1 MSSYRASV
9 VQTLARLGD
18 LDENI
23 RVLRERTAEAAAQ
36 GSRLVVFPECMN
48 TGYLFDSPAH
58 CLQLAEPLDG
68 RYVQAMSD
76 LARKHDLFLAS
87 GFTERVGDRAFNSG
101 LLVDRRGELILR
113 YQKQFLATHDQNW
126 FEVGTLGNPVV
137 ETELGKIGLLIC
149 FDGRIPEI
157 ARCLSLQGAQ
167 VIVDMANFFTMDQAD
182 LWVPARAYE
191 NGVWILAATKA
202 GVERSI
208 YYPGGSLIVDPGGT
222 VRARI
227 PDDEHG
233 VVTAEITPALA
244 IDKSWHDSGD
254 RLSDRRPGAYGL
266 LQRPFESTPV
276 SNLVVEPIVPEIAT
290 VAIGAV
296 QAHATAEA
304 APGMLQASIRE
315 ALEMIDHAVKLGLRV
330 IVLPLFFNSPSWNP
344 DAGQADRDALLAPEI
359 LASARQLSSRVGCVI
374 VLPMIERTGGHLR
387 STAVVVGPGGEV
399 IGRQS
404 QVHVEPE
411 ARSWCVPGE
420 EFEVFQTPF
429 GRLGVVLGY
438 DGLFAESTRSL
449 ALAGAEIVAWPCS
462 WRHRN
467 DRALLA
473 APLAE
478 DNRVYLVC
486 ANRTDAPYP
495 GGSIVVGP
503 AGIPLWNIDQVAPPL
518 TRHGAVI
525 PTHANLA
532 LARQKLM
539 IPKVDMLRNRLV
551 STYGPLKGVPRA

>member
-23 RVLRERTAEAAAQ
+23 RILRERTAEAAHQ
-36 GSRLVVFPECMN
+36 GSKLVVFPECMN
-48 TGYLFDSPAH
+48 TGYLFDSHAH
-58 CLQLAEPLDG
+58 CLELAEPLDG
-68 RYVQAMSD
+68 RYVQAMSE
-76 LARKHDLFLAS
+76 LAREHDLFIAS
-87 GFTERVGDRAFNSG
+87 GFTERVGERAFNSG

-126 FEVGTLGNPVV
+126 FEVGVVGNPVV
-137 ETELGKIGLLIC
+137 ETELGTIGLLIC

-157 ARCLSLQGAQ
+157 ARCSALQGAE
-167 VIVDMANFFTMDQAD
+167 VILDMANFFTMDQAD

-208 YYPGGSLIVDPGGT
+208 YYPGGSMIVDPSGT

-227 PDDEHG
+227 PNDEHG
-233 VVTAEITPALA
+233 VVTAEIAPAA
-244 IDKSWHDSGD
+244 SREKRWHGAGD
-254 RLSDRRPGAYGL
+254 RIADRRPNAYRL
-266 LQRPFESTPV
+266 LQRSFESTPV
-276 SNLVVEPIVPEIAT
+276 SSLVRAPMVPEAAT

-296 QAHATAEA
+296 QAHATDENEN
-304 APGMLQASIRE
+304 APTGLPASVRDG
-315 ALEMIDHAVKLGLRV
+315 LDMVDHAAKLGIRV
-330 IVLPLFFNSPSWNP
+330 IVLPLFFNSSSWNP
-344 DAGQADRDALLAPEI
+344 GAEQAARDASLVPATVTRARELA
-359 LASARQLSSRVGCVI
+359 AGRGCVI
-374 VLPMIERTGGHLR
+374 VLPVIELAESGLR
-387 STAVVVGPGGEV
+387 STAIVVGPTGDV
-399 IGRQS
+399 LGRQS

-411 ARSWCVPGE
+411 ARAWCTPGE
-420 EFEVFQTPF
+420 EFEVFETPF

-449 ALAGAEIVAWPCS
+449 ALAGADIVAWPCA

-467 DRALLA
+467 DRALLS
-473 APLAE
+473 APQAE
-478 DNRVYLVC
+478 DNRVYLIC

-495 GGSIVVGP
+495 GGSIVINPG
-503 AGIPLWNIDQVAPPL
+503 GIPHWNIDHHAPPI
-518 TRHGAVI
+518 TRHGAVV

-532 LARQKLM
+532 LSRQKLM

-551 STYGPLKGVPRA
+551 STYGPLA